1 MTLIFLNWLLSPW
14 GTTISGV
21 EVRVSNQDI
30 IESLKQIGFSDSAS
44 KIYLL
49 LLQKSNCTAS
59 EISKIT
65 GISRSKTYEH
75 LSRLV
80 NAGMCTEILGSV
92 KKYALSN
99 PTIAFKDMQRK
110 LKLNYE
116 KDKTIISDLSK
127 IFLPLYNAPNENTH
141 PLDYIQV
148 IREKK
153 SIIKK
158 FETLE
163 KMAEKEILSLVK
175 APLAMDL
182 TEPHNLTEYNSL
194 KKGVTIKT
202 IYNTEDMNIP
212 LLVKSI
218 ETFER
223 EGEQVRVVDKFP
235 IPFKLYIFDER
246 IVMFSLE
253 DKIVSNSNLT
263 ALIIEHLD
271 LAKGLK
277 EVFNIYWNNSIIWE
291 EFKRK
296 INV

>member
-1 MTLIFLNWLLSPW
+1 MSDQ
-14 GTTISGV
+14 
-21 EVRVSNQDI
+21 EI
-30 IESLKQIGFSDSAS
+30 IKSLKQIGLSDSAA

-49 LLQKSNCTAS
+49 LLHKSNCTAS
-59 EISKIT
+59 EISRIT
-65 GISRSKTYEH
+65 SISRSKTYEY
-75 LSRLV
+75 LNKLV
-80 NAGMCTEILGSV
+80 NAGMCIEILGSV
-92 KKYALSN
+92 KKYSSTN
-99 PTIAFKDMQRK
+99 PTTAFKDMDQK
-110 LKLNYE
+110 LKLDYE
-116 KDKTIISDLSK
+116 KDKSIISNLSK
-127 IFLPLYNAPNENTH
+127 ILLPLYNAPNENTD

-182 TEPHNLTEYNSL
+182 TEPHNLTEYSSL
-194 KKGVTIKT
+194 KKGVRIKT

-218 ETFER
+218 ETFEKA
-223 EGEQVRVVDKFP
+223 GEQVRVVDKFP
-235 IPFKLYIFDER
+235 IPFKLYIFDGK

-253 DKIVSNSNLT
+253 DRMISNANLT

-277 EVFNIYWNNSIIWE
+277 EVFNIYWNNSITWE

-296 INV
+296 YYDEKKDYEKLGT

>member
-1 MTLIFLNWLLSPW
+1 VFDQ
-14 GTTISGV
+14 
-21 EVRVSNQDI
+21 EI
-30 IESLKQIGFSDSAS
+30 IKSLKQIGFSDSAS

-59 EISKIT
+59 EISRMT
-65 GISRSKTYEH
+65 GISRSKTYEY
-75 LSRLV
+75 LNRLV
-80 NAGMCTEILGSV
+80 SKGMCIEILGSV
-92 KKYALSN
+92 KKYASTN
-99 PTIAFKDMQRK
+99 PTTAFKDMKQK
-110 LKLNYE
+110 LKLGYE
-116 KDKTIISDLSK
+116 KDKTVILNLSE
-127 IFLPLYNAPNENTH
+127 ILLPLYNTQNTYTD

-163 KMAEKEILSLVK
+163 KQAEKEILSLVK

-182 TEPHNLTEYNSL
+182 TKPHNLTEYSSL
-194 KKGVTIKT
+194 KKGVSIKT

-212 LLVKSI
+212 LLVESI
-218 ETFER
+218 ETFEKA
-223 EGEQVRVVDKFP
+223 GEQVRVVDKFP
-235 IPFKLYIFDER
+235 IPFKIFIFDGKV
-246 IVMFSLE
+246 VMFSLE

-277 EVFNIYWNNSIIWE
+277 EVFNIYWNNSLTWE
-291 EFKRK
+291 EFKK
-296 INV
+296 KML